1 MFTAEKFPLHKL
13 FLYLIVLLESVL
25 IHSLNLAP
33 KTLKK
38 RKSSKQSRPKQ
49 QISPTYKILDGE
61 RIFRIKIFSLGD
73 VPAGAYGDPPPT

>member
-33 KTLKK
+33 KTKK
-38 RKSSKQSRPKQ
+38 SLKQSRPKR
-49 QISPTYKILDGE
+49 QISPTYMISDSE
-61 RIFRIKIFSLGD
+61 RIFRTLRFFPGRCAGRSLWGSTAD
-73 VPAGAYGDPPPT
+73 ID